1 MTRRFVPVA
10 IALLTF
16 TGAARSETLQ
26 DTGAPA
32 AAYEDRASPP
42 AVAENLDESGPP
54 PPAAGGG
61 AGRTPDRRTTARLV
75 PNIGR
80 SFIGVFSKETVAPL
94 LIGGAATGL
103 GSLLDEEAQ
112 EAISPGSAVENIGD
126 TLGGPIVTGTVVMG
140 LFVGGRFA
148 EGPRFRAMTYD
159 LLVGSVVNL
168 GYTGLLKVTV
178 GRERPDG
185 SNNRSFPSGHASAT
199 FTLAVIAQKHYGWKL
214 GAPMYAFAG
223 FVSYSRLEKNVHWLS
238 DVLAGATLGYISGI
252 TAVRQ
257 DGKPLDTRQPVVTI
271 SPLLGPHQMRGMEV
285 AVTLR

>member
-1 MTRRFVPVA
+1 MTRRWVPVA

-16 TGAARSETLQ
+16 AGAARSETLQ
-26 DTGAPA
+26 DTGVPA
-32 AAYEDRASPP
+32 AAHEDRASPP
-42 AVAENLDESGPP
+42 AVAEKLGEVGPP
-54 PPAAGGG
+54 PPVAGE
-61 AGRTPDRRTTARLV
+61 GRTSDRRTMARLV

-80 SFIGVFSKETVAPL
+80 SFVGVFSKESVAPL
-94 LIGGAATGL
+94 LIGGAITGS

-112 EAISPGSAVENIGD
+112 EAISPGSAVENVGD
-126 TLGGPIVTGTVVMG
+126 TLGGSVTAAAVAG
-140 LFVGGRFA
+140 LFATGRFA
-148 EGPRFRAMTYD
+148 GGPRFRAMTYD
-159 LLVGSVVNL
+159 FLVGSAVNL

-185 SNNRSFPSGHASAT
+185 SNNRSFPSGHASET
-199 FTLAVIAQKHYGWKL
+199 FTLAVIAEKHYGWKL

-257 DGKPLDTRQPVVTI
+257 DGKPLDSRQPVVSI
-271 SPLLGPHQMRGMEV
+271 SPLLGPHQMRGVEV
-285 AVTLR
+285 AVTFR

>member
-1 MTRRFVPVA
+1 MTRRLAPVA

-26 DTGAPA
+26 DTGVPE
-32 AAYEDRASPP
+32 AAYEDRASQP
-42 AVAENLDESGPP
+42 AVAENLDEVGPP
-54 PPAAGGG
+54 PPVVAGG
-61 AGRTPDRRTTARLV
+61 AARTPDRRTMARLV

-80 SFIGVFSKETVAPL
+80 SFVGVFSKESVAPL
-94 LIGGAATGL
+94 LIGGAITGF

-112 EAISPGSAVENIGD
+112 EAISPGSAVENAGD
-126 TLGGPIVTGTVVMG
+126 TLGGSVTAAAVIG
-140 LFVGGRFA
+140 LFAAGRFA
-148 EGPRFRAMTYD
+148 GGPRFRAMTYD
-159 LLVGSVVNL
+159 FLVGSVVNL
-168 GYTGLLKVTV
+168 GYTDLLKVTV

-223 FVSYSRLEKNVHWLS
+223 FVSYSRLEENVHWLS

-271 SPLLGPHQMRGMEV
+271 SPLLGPHQMRGVEV
-285 AVTLR
+285 TVTFR